1 MLNPHYLF
9 DLFSWDVDLFNLY
22 CSLAFLNNLWLALL
36 LTLPYTIY
44 ILVQPRAFIVRCL
57 TRSKSTNHQANL
69 IPYHSTHTTCPL
81 RRENSSIHINF
92 EQRSRRWNPCKENK
106 VSLTRELLIC
116 KPKFSS
122 ILPNPLH

>member
-9 DLFSWDVDLFNLY
+9 DLFSWDVDFFFLAESWDVDSFSLY

-44 ILVQPRAFIVRCL
+44 ILVQPRTFIVHCL

-81 RRENSSIHINF
+81 RRENSSIHI
-92 EQRSRRWNPCKENK
+92 K
-106 VSLTRELLIC
+106 VMFVLAEKGFKKSFYTPMC
-116 KPKFSS
+116 VW
-122 ILPNPLH
+122 